1 MDKVI
6 IELNEMKDENPIV
19 LQRKI
24 QYMKNR
30 NLVKNIIK
38 NFELFIKKDEIKEEK
53 KD

>member
-6 IELNEMKDENPIV
+6 IELNKIKDNNPIII
-19 LQRKI
+19 QRKI

-30 NLVKNIIK
+30 NLVENIIK

-53 KD
+53 KG